1 MENKSFFRT
10 HKALAF
16 LPLLLMGAGVW
27 YYVKGLVSHDRHA
40 PPSVP
45 AAEEPAV
52 FSSPSKPPPGA
63 LPEPYDP
70 KAGLDIQ
77 GPPEFQSQVTH
88 ALKLIWMADR
98 ETFLFIRRNLSVIRS
113 ENRTGF
119 YYEPGKVAASI
130 STDHAFK
137 SLTWCAGVIAHQAW
151 HGWFELNSRRKARK
165 APPPPG
171 VTDNSR
177 PEANPLKV
185 DYKGL
190 DAILDT
196 EDRAFALQ
204 LEVLRKVGAP
214 ASEINRVLRRAP
226 RDFTAGHDGSYS
238 LNP

>member
-1 MENKSFFRT
+1 MDKSFLRT
-10 HKALAF
+10 HKAMAF
-16 LPLLLMGAGVW
+16 LPLLLMGGGVW
-27 YYVKGLVSHDRHA
+27 YYVQGRLVHDRPE
-40 PPSVP
+40 PPP
-45 AAEEPAV
+45 AALEEDAIPSPA
-52 FSSPSKPPPGA
+52 PGKPPPGA

-77 GPPEFQSQVTH
+77 GPAEFQSQVTH

-98 ETFLFIRRNLSVIRS
+98 EAFLFIRRNISVIRA

-130 STDHAFK
+130 SPDHAYR

-151 HGWFELNSRRKARK
+151 HGWYELNSRKRARK
-165 APPPPG
+165 APPLPG
-171 VTDNSR
+171 TPDTSR

-185 DYKGL
+185 DYKGVA
-190 DAILDT
+190 DILET
-196 EDRAFALQ
+196 EDKAFTFQLQ
-204 LEVLRKVGAP
+204 VLRKVGAP

>member
-1 MENKSFFRT
+1 MDKSFFRS

-27 YYVKGLVSHDRHA
+27 YYVRGIVHHDRHA
-40 PPSVP
+40 PPPALAEEDPLAAP
-45 AAEEPAV
+45 AA
-52 FSSPSKPPPGA
+52 SKPPPGA

-77 GPPEFQSQVTH
+77 GPDEFKSQVTH

-98 ETFLFIRRNLSVIRS
+98 DTFLFIRRNLTVIRS

-119 YYEPGKVAASI
+119 YAEPGRMAASI
-130 STDHAFK
+130 SGDHAFR

-151 HGWFELNSRRKARK
+151 HGWYELSGRKRARK
-165 APPPPG
+165 APPLPG
-171 VTDNSR
+171 TPDTSR
-177 PEANPLKV
+177 PEANPLKI

-190 DAILDT
+190 GDILET
-196 EDRAFALQ
+196 EDKAFSFQ